1 MSLRTCIVV
10 AAEGVALDEDSDVE
24 GAAAFEVTEDENV
37 EPVEDTETAVAV
49 EVEGCGDGEE
59 PKVKI
64 IFNKLAQ
71 LIHPVSYLPIK
82 SLHCQIFL

>member
-37 EPVEDTETAVAV
+37 EPVVDTEAAV
-49 EVEGCGDGEE
+49 EVDDCGDGEE
-59 PKVKI
+59 PEVD
-64 IFNKLAQ
+64 
-71 LIHPVSYLPIK
+71 VVT
-82 SLHCQIFL
+82 